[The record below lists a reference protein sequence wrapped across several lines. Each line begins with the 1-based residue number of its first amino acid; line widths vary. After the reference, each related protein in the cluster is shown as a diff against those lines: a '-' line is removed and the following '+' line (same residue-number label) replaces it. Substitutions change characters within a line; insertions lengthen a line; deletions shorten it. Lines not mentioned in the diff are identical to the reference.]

1 MAGLRSIDWPG
12 VLLMV
17 GGTLMFLFGLEFGG
31 VNYPWSSPTVICLIV
46 FGVVAWVL
54 AMLNEW
60 KLAKYPIIPIRLF
73 QNWHNAILLI
83 ATFSHSFTF
92 IAGNYYL
99 PLYFQTV
106 LQATPILSGV
116 YVLPICLSL
125 SVVSIST
132 GIIIKSTGRY
142 RELIIFGLFFMTLG
156 YGLFINL
163 QAYASWPRIIMFQII
178 AGLGVGTLFQAPLVG
193 FQANIH
199 KGDMATA
206 TATFSFLR
214 QLGSSIAVVL
224 GTVIYQNVLSKQT
237 SSPTLISKIG
247 PETAQKLSSSFS
259 GSQSSL
265 IAGLDKPQ
273 RAAVLGTFTFTLSRL
288 WIFYTA
294 VVGFALVVSLFIRP
308 VVLSNKHTVTKTG
321 LEEQERARLE
331 ILAAERA
338 ERDPAAASG
347 EKAQV

>member
-1 MAGLRSIDWPG
+1 
-12 VLLMV
+12 
-17 GGTLMFLFGLEFGG
+17 
-31 VNYPWSSPTVICLIV
+31 
-46 FGVVAWVL
+46 
-54 AMLNEW
+54 
-60 KLAKYPIIPIRLF
+60 
-73 QNWHNAILLI
+73 
-83 ATFSHSFTF
+83 
-92 IAGNYYL
+92 
-99 PLYFQTV
+99 
-106 LQATPILSGV
+106 
-116 YVLPICLSL
+116 
-125 SVVSIST
+125 
-132 GIIIKSTGRY
+132 
-142 RELIIFGLFFMTLG
+142 
-156 YGLFINL
+156 
-163 QAYASWPRIIMFQII
+163 
-178 AGLGVGTLFQAPLVG
+178 
-193 FQANIH
+193 
-199 KGDMATA
+199 MATA

-259 GSQSSL
+259 GSQSFL
-265 IAGLDKPQ
+265 IANLDKPQ